1 MGVWKSLLNKKEEEK
16 KEEEKETRGQESVT
30 DIDIRAME
38 TCLAGIWF
46 CARKIAET
54 NGSINIPVSSR
65 RKGQSGKDHSTFQVR
80 LERNCWP
87 ERSSVSGAAGGRG
100 TKKSVDAGE
109 RSRRRRLSFFFSFFT
124 VQQHRGM
131 GASNFHFSLPI
142 FDSSWTME
150 TMNGV
155 VRYLAGQNKFQILQ
169 FLKSFVDFNTE
180 I

>member
-1 MGVWKSLLNKKEEEK
+1 MGAWKSLLNKKEEEK

-109 RSRRRRLSFFFSFFT
+109 RSRRRRLSFFFLFSRCNSIAAWEHRIFIFPSRFSIPRERWKRWMASF
-124 VQQHRGM
+124 V
-131 GASNFHFSLPI
+131 
-142 FDSSWTME
+142 
-150 TMNGV
+150 
-155 VRYLAGQNKFQILQ
+155 ILQ
-169 FLKSFVDFNTE
+169 VRINSRFYNF
-180 I
+180 